1 MANIMINRALKL
13 EELVKKGKILVVY
26 GPRRVGKT
34 TLLQN
39 YLKTTKLK
47 YKWSTGDD
55 IETQHVLG
63 SQNLKEILEYYNGYD
78 LAAIDEAQNIKNLGM
93 GLKILV
99 DNNPEISVIITGSS
113 SFNIEQATGEPLTG
127 RKRSIC
133 LYPISQ
139 KELCSRFNKF
149 ELQEKLEDFLVFGS
163 YPEVVLANTRK
174 EKIEIITELVNSYL
188 LKDVFSLASI
198 KGSKTFIDLLKL
210 LAFQVGSEVSIHE
223 LGVHIGLES
232 RTINRYIDLLEKSFV
247 IRRLTPYSR
256 NLRKEITS
264 KNKYYFL
271 DNGVRNG
278 LIAQFNKLSERDDV
292 GKLFENFMVV
302 ERIKQISNNGWY
314 RNLYFWRTYDGQE
327 IDLIEEYDG
336 KLFPIEIK
344 WNENAKYKLSA
355 LWSSKYKSEEL
366 NIINRKNYL
375 DVLLKQEN
383 EPGG

>member
-1 MANIMINRALKL
+1 MIKRSINL
-13 EELVKKGKILVVY
+13 EELVKKGKVLIVY

-34 TLLQN
+34 TLLQD

-55 IETQHVLG
+55 IVTQQVLG

-99 DNNPEISVIITGSS
+99 DNNPEISVIMTGSS
-113 SFNIEQATGEPLTG
+113 SFNIEQETGEPLTG
-127 RKRSIC
+127 RKRSVS

-139 KELCSRFNKF
+139 QELYRRFNKF

-163 YPEVVLANTRK
+163 YPEVVLANSRK
-174 EKIEIITELVNSYL
+174 EKIEILTELVNSYL
-188 LKDVFSLASI
+188 LKDVFALASI
-198 KGSKTFIDLLKL
+198 KGSNTFIDLLKL

-223 LGVHIGLES
+223 LGVQIGIES
-232 RTINRYIDLLEKSFV
+232 RTIQRYIDLLEKSFV
-247 IRRLTPYSR
+247 IRRLTPYST

-278 LIAQFNKLSERDDV
+278 LIAQFNKMSERDDI
-292 GKLFENFMVV
+292 GKLFENFTIM
-302 ERIKQISNNGWY
+302 ERIKQISNNEWY

-355 LWSSKYKSEEL
+355 LWSGKYKSEEL
-366 NIINRKNYL
+366 KIINRKNYL
-375 DVLLKQEN
+375 DVLLKQGN
-383 EPGG
+383 EEGS